1 MMTLSPSI
9 GQLHRIRE
17 NTGPATTPGL
27 NDEEIQRFLSL
38 DPLLEQAIGEASDV
52 FDRLQHEYGETL
64 MHAELDLITELQ
76 SGYVNFYNP
85 ATVNP
90 YVAIA
95 ARGPWVVTSHGAVV
109 HDNGGYGM
117 LGAGHGPH
125 EIINAMSDNW
135 VMANVM
141 TPSFSQKRLEER
153 LRNELGHT
161 RGHCPFTQFICMNSG
176 SESVTVS
183 MRIADVNA
191 QRMTGPGGR
200 HEGKSIKIMAIEQGF
215 HGRTDRPAQMSHS
228 CKSKYDQHLA
238 SFQSRDNLILIPAND
253 VAALHAAYE
262 QADQDNVFIE
272 LLAIEPV
279 QGEGGI
285 RSFSP
290 EILKLIPSIK
300 SVVISNYPGKRFIK
314 NKYKFKKINLF
325 KWNELMQTNTEKIDF
340 KRFDFETELAILYSS
355 GTTGK
360 PKCICHRS
368 GGVLIQHMKEHQLHC
383 NIKENDNV
391 FYFTTCGWMMWNWL
405 VSSLASRA
413 SIVLFDGSPM
423 FKSADLLLKIAQ
435 REKITLFGISAKY
448 VDALRKFK
456 PKLKYK
462 FKLNKL
468 RTICS
473 TGSPLSEESFKYV
486 YKHIK
491 KNVHLSSI
499 SGGTDIVSCFVL
511 GNLYQPVNI
520 GEIQNNGLAL
530 DVDVLSDKGKSLK
543 NSKGELVCKNP
554 FPSMPLKFWNDK
566 NDIKFKSAYFNRFK
580 NIWHHGDYAEI
591 KNSGGYIIHGRSDTT
606 LNPGGVRLGTAEIY
620 SEVEKFKE
628 IKESIVVGQSWDND
642 VRIVLFIVMSKN
654 YSLTAELINK
664 IKLQIKKNASP
675 RHVPSKII
683 VVNDIPRTK
692 SGKIVELAVKSK
704 IEGNQIKNIEAL
716 ANPEALEQFNNLKEL
731 SN

>member
-1 MMTLSPSI
+1 MSKKLWQPSLIVKKNSNLFAFENYISKKLKIKFNRNYKKLLNWSIKNSPEFWSRFWDFSKIIGTKSKKKFIKSKIFYKNIFLPGSRLNFGENLLSKNNNEKAVTFISEN
-9 GQLHRIRE
+9 GFREERSWRQLNL
-17 NTGPATTPGL
+17 NTNKISKFLKKINIKKGDRVAAYMPNTIETVEAFIATTSLGGIWSSCSPDFGSKGVI
-27 NDEEIQRFLSL
+27 ERFSQINPKVL
-38 DPLLEQAIGEASDV
+38 
-52 FDRLQHEYGETL
+52 F
-64 MHAELDLITELQ
+64 ITDQ
-76 SGYVNFYNP
+76 YFYNGKKIDIL
-85 ATVNP
+85 N
-90 YVAIA
+90 
-95 ARGPWVVTSHGAVV
+95 
-109 HDNGGYGM
+109 
-117 LGAGHGPH
+117 
-125 EIINAMSDNW
+125 
-135 VMANVM
+135 
-141 TPSFSQKRLEER
+141 RL
-153 LRNELGHT
+153 
-161 RGHCPFTQFICMNSG
+161 
-176 SESVTVS
+176 
-183 MRIADVNA
+183 
-191 QRMTGPGGR
+191 
-200 HEGKSIKIMAIEQGF
+200 
-215 HGRTDRPAQMSHS
+215 
-228 CKSKYDQHLA
+228 
-238 SFQSRDNLILIPAND
+238 
-253 VAALHAAYE
+253 
-262 QADQDNVFIE
+262 
-272 LLAIEPV
+272 
-279 QGEGGI
+279 
-285 RSFSP
+285 P

-300 SVVISNYPGKRFIK
+300 SVVISNYPGKKFIK

-325 KWNELMQTNTEKIDF
+325 KWNELMQTNAEKIDF

-405 VSSLASRA
+405 VSSLASKA

-423 FKSADLLLKIAQ
+423 FKSSDLLLKIAQ

-566 NDIKFKSAYFNRFK
+566 NDIKFKNAYFNRFK

-683 VVNDIPRTK
+683 VVKDIPRTK

-704 IEGNQIKNIEAL
+704 IEGSQIKNIEAL

>member
-1 MMTLSPSI
+1 MSKKLWQPSLIVKKNSNLFAFENYISKKLKIKFNRNYKKLLNWSIKNSPEFWSRFWDFSKIKGFKSNKNFRKSKTFYKNLFLPGSRLNFGENLLSKNNNEKAVTFISEN
-9 GQLHRIRE
+9 GFREERSWRQLNL
-17 NTGPATTPGL
+17 NTNKISKFLKKINIKKGDRVAAYMPNTIETVEAFIATTTLGGIWSSCSPDFGSKGVI
-27 NDEEIQRFLSL
+27 ERFSQINPKVL
-38 DPLLEQAIGEASDV
+38 
-52 FDRLQHEYGETL
+52 F
-64 MHAELDLITELQ
+64 ITDQ
-76 SGYVNFYNP
+76 YFYNGKKIDIL
-85 ATVNP
+85 N
-90 YVAIA
+90 
-95 ARGPWVVTSHGAVV
+95 
-109 HDNGGYGM
+109 
-117 LGAGHGPH
+117 
-125 EIINAMSDNW
+125 
-135 VMANVM
+135 
-141 TPSFSQKRLEER
+141 RL
-153 LRNELGHT
+153 
-161 RGHCPFTQFICMNSG
+161 
-176 SESVTVS
+176 
-183 MRIADVNA
+183 
-191 QRMTGPGGR
+191 
-200 HEGKSIKIMAIEQGF
+200 
-215 HGRTDRPAQMSHS
+215 
-228 CKSKYDQHLA
+228 
-238 SFQSRDNLILIPAND
+238 
-253 VAALHAAYE
+253 
-262 QADQDNVFIE
+262 
-272 LLAIEPV
+272 
-279 QGEGGI
+279 
-285 RSFSP
+285 P

-300 SVVISNYPGKRFIK
+300 SVVISNYPGKKFIK

-325 KWNELMQTNTEKIDF
+325 KWNELMQTNVEKIDF

-405 VSSLASRA
+405 VSSLASKA

-683 VVNDIPRTK
+683 VVKDIPRTK

-704 IEGNQIKNIEAL
+704 IEGSQIKNIEAL